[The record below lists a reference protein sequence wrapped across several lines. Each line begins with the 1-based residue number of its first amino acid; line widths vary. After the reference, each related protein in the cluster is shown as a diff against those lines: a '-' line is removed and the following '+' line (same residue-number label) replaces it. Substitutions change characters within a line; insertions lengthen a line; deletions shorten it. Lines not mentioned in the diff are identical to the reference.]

1 MLAIYLLILTVNY
14 SFTERAVDYLLVI
27 SCFINQSLFIIA
39 DISLSPIFIII
50 CLLSLLA
57 LSVKNNYLH
66 IAVFLLMIVP
76 LIPYGHRM
84 ISASNLR
91 ELSLFLEE
99 SRASV
104 FIIPLVLYPVF
115 IVLFRILASVRSH
128 RKKIRWVLISTVS
141 AFVLITLSL
150 TLLGIIRTSSLNKNQ
165 ETQPEITLS
174 PLGNELIELSVSDK
188 NVFDDIVRTV
198 EVSLKQKCLL
208 CDILITTE
216 GPNPVLYSDNDFVN
230 PSSNTARF
238 RIPDNPPQEMTFR
251 YGAAK
256 TPCRITLS
264 AVIEDAQ
271 EGDYHFITRSLE
283 LGEN

>member
-1 MLAIYLLILTVNY
+1 M
-14 SFTERAVDYLLVI
+14 
-27 SCFINQSLFIIA
+27 
-39 DISLSPIFIII
+39 
-50 CLLSLLA
+50 
-57 LSVKNNYLH
+57 
-66 IAVFLLMIVP
+66 
-76 LIPYGHRM
+76 
-84 ISASNLR
+84 
-91 ELSLFLEE
+91 
-99 SRASV
+99 
-104 FIIPLVLYPVF
+104 
-115 IVLFRILASVRSH
+115 
-128 RKKIRWVLISTVS
+128 
-141 AFVLITLSL
+141 
-150 TLLGIIRTSSLNKNQ
+150 
-165 ETQPEITLS
+165 S
-174 PLGNELIELSVSDK
+174 PLGNELIELSVNDK